1 MRKHE
6 EEDEDGAHYEAIL
19 VPDGGCDDGGQGDD
33 DIEDAEDDQGHRE
46 GVEPAGEEVEAG
58 HVMLI
63 DQMEGEGD
71 HQDPEEDEEA
81 IGHHS
86 AYL

>member
-6 EEDEDGAHYEAIL
+6 EEDEDGGHNEAVL
-19 VPDGGCDDGGQGDD
+19 VLNGGCDDCGQGDD

-46 GVEPAGEEVEAG
+46 SVEPAGEEVESG
-58 HVMLI
+58 HVVLV

-71 HQDPEEDEEA
+71 HQDPEEDEKA
-81 IGHHS
+81 IGHHGT
-86 AYL
+86 YL